1 MSTGYGR
8 LAEARDKAQPI
19 APDETV
25 EVLAIDL
32 DETLRD
38 YRRMALEIFE
48 LRGAIS
54 IALREMTTCKCDGT
68 DAAISEIEAILA
80 ANAKVRGDAPL
91 YGAASLSTD
100 GLCSGGG
107 NLPPPLED
115 VK

>member
-48 LRGAIS
+48 QIGRAS
-54 IALREMTTCKCDGT
+54 CRERVC
-68 DAAISEIEAILA
+68 L
-80 ANAKVRGDAPL
+80 V
-91 YGAASLSTD
+91 
-100 GLCSGGG
+100 
-107 NLPPPLED
+107 
-115 VK
+115 V

>member
-8 LAEARDKAQPI
+8 LCEARDKAQPI

-38 YRRMALEIFE
+38 CRRMALEIFA
-48 LRGAIS
+48 LREAIR

-68 DAAISEIEAILA
+68 DAAISDIEAII
-80 ANAKVRGDAPL
+80 
-91 YGAASLSTD
+91 
-100 GLCSGGG
+100 SG
-107 NLPPPLED
+107 NEERF
-115 VK
+115 

>member
-80 ANAKVRGDAPL
+80 ANTRIQRPGTGPL
-91 YGAASLSTD
+91 G
-100 GLCSGGG
+100 
-107 NLPPPLED
+107 
-115 VK
+115 